1 MVQPASSSAAL
12 SSWTSNQ
19 DAEADHRPGP
29 GLAFAQVPSTLSEPP
44 IGPPTIPAFSS
55 APTNPLSSD
64 SHLRK
69 SEPFA
74 LAMRAAAKSM
84 WA

>member
-1 MVQPASSSAAL
+1 MVHPAFSSSAL
-12 SSWTSNQ
+12 SSCTSSQ
-19 DAEADHRPGP
+19 DADADHRPGP
-29 GLAFAQVPSTLSEPP
+29 GLAFAHVPSTLSEPP

-55 APTNPLSSD
+55 AATNPLSSE
-64 SHLRK
+64 SHLKK

-84 WA
+84 